1 MAAGVEAMAIARQEW
16 FGHPRGLYVLF
27 ATEMWERFS
36 FYGMRALLI
45 FYLTKHF
52 LFSAQEASH
61 IYGAYLGMVYALP
74 VVGGLIADR
83 WLGFR
88 KSIVL
93 GGVLLSLGHL
103 GMAVEGEPAE
113 WVAGEV
119 QRDGFVVQV
128 FYLSLGLIIAG
139 VGFLKPNISSAV
151 GQLYAEGDP
160 RRDGGFTIFY
170 MGINLGAFLSSL
182 IVGGIG
188 EAYGWRYGFGLAGIG
203 MLIGLCVFLRG
214 QRHLEGVLEP
224 PRPQWLAA
232 PVCPG
237 LNREWAIYL
246 GALALTA
253 LAWFMVQRPPL
264 VGQALVATLA
274 LAYGFFVWHM
284 LKNCTRDE
292 QARMT
297 LVILL
302 TFCGVCFWALFEQ
315 AGSSMNLFTD
325 EVVDRNLLGWEI
337 AASQFQSLN
346 AGFILLLGL
355 PFAALWAALGRRG
368 REPGI
373 PAKFGLGIMQAG
385 LGFGALVL
393 GIAWADDAGKVA
405 MLWIVLAYLLH
416 TTGELCL
423 SPVGLSMVTK
433 LTPARVTGMM
443 MGAWFL
449 ATAFADYVSG
459 VLAGMASVDAR
470 GGVPAA
476 GDLLRVYGDLF
487 ELLFYAGTG
496 FGALVLLASPW
507 LKRLQRGVR

>member
-1 MAAGVEAMAIARQEW
+1 MISNKDEV
-16 FGHPRGLYVLF
+16 FGHPKGLYVLF

-36 FYGMRALLI
+36 FYGMRALLVL
-45 FYLTKHF
+45 YLTRHF
-52 LFSAQEASH
+52 LFSDEEASH

-74 VVGGLIADR
+74 VIGGLVADR

-88 KSIVL
+88 KAVVL

-103 GMAVEGEPAE
+103 GMAIEGEPAVI
-113 WVAGEV
+113 VAGEV
-119 QRDGFVVQV
+119 QRDGAVEQI
-128 FYLSLGLIIAG
+128 FYFSLALIIAG

-151 GQLYAEGDP
+151 GKLYAEGDP

-170 MGINLGAFLSSL
+170 MGINLGAFLSTL

-188 EAYGWRYGFGLAGIG
+188 EFYGWRYGFGLAGVG
-203 MLIGLCVFLRG
+203 MVIGLLVFLYG
-214 QRHLEGVLEP
+214 QRYLAGALEP
-224 PRPQWLAA
+224 PRPQWLAERFGA
-232 PVCPG
+232 GVLPG
-237 LNREWAIYL
+237 LTREMGIYL
-246 GALALTA
+246 GALLLVA

-264 VGQALVATLA
+264 VGQALVLTLA
-274 LAYGFFVWHM
+274 LAYGFFVWYM

-297 LVILL
+297 LVIVL

-325 EVVDRNLLGWEI
+325 RVVDRNLAGIEI

-355 PFAALWAALGRRG
+355 PFAALWAALARRG

-373 PAKFGLGIMQAG
+373 AAKFALGIIQAG

-393 GIAWADDAGKVA
+393 GIELADEAGKVA
-405 MLWIVLAYLLH
+405 MIWIVLAYLLH

-443 MGAWFL
+443 MGTWFL
-449 ATAFADYVSG
+449 AVAFADYVSG
-459 VLAGMASVDAR
+459 VLAAMASVDVHSGASQ
-470 GGVPAA
+470 AA
-476 GDLLRVYGDLF
+476 ELLEIYGKLF

-496 FGALVLLASPW
+496 FGGLLLLISPW
-507 LKRLQRGVR
+507 LKTWQRGVH

>member
-1 MAAGVEAMAIARQEW
+1 M

-36 FYGMRALLI
+36 FYGMRALLVL
-45 FYLTKHF
+45 YLTRHF
-52 LFSAQEASH
+52 LFTDQEAGH

-74 VVGGLIADR
+74 VIGGIVADR

-88 KSIVL
+88 KAVVL

-103 GMAVEGEPAE
+103 GMAVEGDPAVV
-113 WVAGEV
+113 VAGEV
-119 QRDGFVVQV
+119 RRDAAVEQI
-128 FYLSLGLIIAG
+128 FYLSLALIIAG
-139 VGFLKPNISSAV
+139 VGFLKPNVSSAV
-151 GQLYAEGDP
+151 GRLYAEGDA

-170 MGINLGAFLSSL
+170 MGINLGAFLSTL

-188 EAYGWRYGFGLAGIG
+188 EFYGWRYGFGLAGIG
-203 MLIGLCVFLRG
+203 MVVGLLVFVRG
-214 QRHLEGVLEP
+214 QRHLAGILEP

-232 PVCPG
+232 PVVAGIPAG
-237 LNREWAIYL
+237 ATRERAIYL
-246 GALALTA
+246 GALLLTA

-274 LAYGFFVWHM
+274 LAYGFFVYYM
-284 LKNCTRDE
+284 FKNCTSDE
-292 QARMT
+292 RARMT
-297 LVILL
+297 LVIVL

-325 EVVDRNLLGWEI
+325 RVVDRDLAGVEI

-355 PFAALWAALGRRG
+355 PFAALWAALARRR

-373 PAKFGLGIMQAG
+373 AAKFALGIIQAG
-385 LGFGALVL
+385 LGFGALVV
-393 GIAWADDAGKVA
+393 GIALADEAGKVA
-405 MLWIVLAYLLH
+405 MIWIVLAYLLH

-443 MGAWFL
+443 MGTWFL
-449 ATAFADYVSG
+449 ATAFADYISG
-459 VLAGMASVDAR
+459 VLAAMASVDMRTGA
-470 GGVPAA
+470 PAA
-476 GDLLRVYGDLF
+476 TALLDAYGGLF
-487 ELLFYAGTG
+487 ELLFYAGVG
-496 FGALVLLASPW
+496 FGSALLVASPW
-507 LKRLQRGVR
+507 LRRLQRGIE